1 MWFIHLQ
8 PSLPPIAKQI
18 GNTSTT
24 AARGSSEH
32 NQENYLAQ
40 LQAVHR
46 TDKQLPTTFFCSTSL
61 IMLQTPLGNHI
72 LLLQYDSSPPLLTT
86 LFLIK
91 CMNTMFYHREKS
103 LWVFR
108 GSPVCTEDALPTSCR
123 NSLQAPGPPL
133 PLAKCCPY
141 PTVDCLAL
149 FLQCFWLTHYLFDGT
164 SLLLH
169 SKEI

>member
-1 MWFIHLQ
+1 MWFIHLW

-18 GNTSTT
+18 GDALTT

-32 NQENYLAQ
+32 NQQNYLAQ
-40 LQAVHR
+40 LQVVHR
-46 TDKQLPTTFFCSTSL
+46 TDKQLPTTFFCSPSL

-72 LLLQYDSSPPLLTT
+72 LLLQYDLSPLLTT
-86 LFLIK
+86 RFLIK
-91 CMNTMFYHREKS
+91 CMNAMFYRREK
-103 LWVFR
+103 LLRMFR

-133 PLAKCCPY
+133 PLAKCYPH

-149 FLQCFWLTHYLFDGT
+149 FLQRFWLTHYLQDST
-164 SLLLH
+164 SLLLY
-169 SKEI
+169 SKKI